1 MKSIGNEVVELVEDY
16 AAAIDALGDRA
27 AANTVAAARKS
38 LDGLLGKLRRSY
50 NTFLDEAVPDRPS
63 GRRPLEYTIAETT
76 ARYRDLTTIAAEFLP
91 ESEIQELQRRYQK
104 DLAEAIGKGGELQ
117 AQLVKLIDPRRATP
131 FAGPDPAVVKA
142 AAERTSAFI
151 RGEAMAFRDG
161 LTKIALDGVAKGS
174 GYKTILKDVKM
185 LLQGAADPDGITRSM
200 GLERRAE
207 LIARSELSNA
217 YVEAQRRYTQA
228 GGYRYVRVIAVGDER
243 TCLTCGG
250 RSGRIFRA
258 DEITAPFHPRCRCVL
273 AAVPNE
279 AVEEQDPELRR
290 QLLDDEFWEQQ
301 REEGR
306 KVLAA
311 ANGWDTAKVEA
322 KIRANLQKPTSS
334 ERRLY
339 PDLKRSA
346 QAVD

>member
-1 MKSIGNEVVELVEDY
+1 MKSIGGEVVALVEDY
-16 AAAIDALGDRA
+16 ATAIDALGDSA

-50 NTFLDEAVPDRPS
+50 NTFLNEAVPDRPS
-63 GRRPLEYTIAETT
+63 GRRPLEYTIREAT
-76 ARYRDLTTIAAEFLP
+76 ARYADLVKISAEFLP
-91 ESEIQELQRRYQK
+91 EAEIQKLQVRYRK

-117 AQLVKLIDPRRATP
+117 AQLVKLIDPSRATP

-174 GYKTILKDVKM
+174 GYKVVLKDIKT
-185 LLQGAADPDGITRSM
+185 LLQGAADPQGLTKSM

-207 LIARSELSNA
+207 LIARSELANA
-217 YVEAQRRYTQA
+217 YVEAQRQYAQA

-243 TCLTCGG
+243 TCPTCGS
-250 RSGRIFRA
+250 RSGLVFKA
-258 DEITAPFHPRCRCVL
+258 DEITAPFHPRCRCSL
-273 AAVPNE
+273 SAVPNE
-279 AVEEQDPELRR
+279 AVEEEDPELRR
-290 QLLDDEFWEQQ
+290 TLLDEDFWEQQ

-306 KVLAA
+306 NVLAK
-311 ANGWDTAKVEA
+311 ANGWDLSQVEA
-322 KIRANLQKPTSS
+322 KVNANLQKPTSS

-346 QAVD
+346 QAV